1 MVDVVKGAMMTY
13 KSADDNLAGGVL
25 TSSRGGLDSRFGRL
39 ECLLDATNGSPDLD
53 CGLATAVLLLLRLL
67 LRIDDGIKGLI

>member
-1 MVDVVKGAMMTY
+1 MMTY

-39 ECLLDATNGSPDLD
+39 ECLLDATNGSPADLD
-53 CGLATAVLLLLRLL
+53 CGLATTVLLLLRFL